1 VRWVVGQRLAGLGG
15 AVEYVLGA
23 AAVLGDEFDLVLL
36 GQVVDL
42 GPDSLL
48 STLDRAV
55 AARLV
60 EERPGAPGRYAFHHP
75 LVRDVLY
82 HGLPAGERARA
93 RRRIAAGRAAGGP
106 DA

>member
-1 VRWVVGQRLAGLGG
+1 
-15 AVEYVLGA
+15 
-23 AAVLGDEFDLVLL
+23 VLGDEFDLALL
-36 GQVVDL
+36 GQVVNL

-48 STLDRAV
+48 STLDKAV

-82 HGLPAGERARA
+82 RGLPAGERARA
-93 RRRIAAGRAAGGP
+93 RRRVAAGRAAGEPGT
-106 DA
+106 